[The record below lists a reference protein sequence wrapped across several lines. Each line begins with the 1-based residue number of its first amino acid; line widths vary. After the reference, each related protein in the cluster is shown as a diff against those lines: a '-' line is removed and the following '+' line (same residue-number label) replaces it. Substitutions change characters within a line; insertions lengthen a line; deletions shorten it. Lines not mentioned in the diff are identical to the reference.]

1 MPVPPPCCRAARAAA
16 VAALALLAVG
26 AAVLAGLAAS
36 TEADIARHRD
46 RVIAQ
51 ARRAAPAPVP
61 DPAAAAPAPSP
72 HPAHP
77 VTSALLP
84 ASAGAPPQPMAAQA
98 ALAALPPPVQRYLA
112 FAFRG
117 AAPPRFSHVELAM
130 AGRFRR
136 PRSEV
141 FTPTRAE
148 QTIAVRTP
156 ALVFAATTPLHP
168 ALPMLTARAYDAYA
182 DGQMAMKA
190 KLLAAIPVLDE
201 AASPTLNQI
210 SLRRWLLES
219 PLYPMALWPGGP
231 VRWEALDAQ
240 RARAVVTLN
249 GQSASLVATFADDDG
264 RLLRFDAETDGDLD
278 TPYHGSG
285 EHVTRDGYA
294 PVDGMMIPMRF
305 VIARA
310 AAGRLLP
317 FWEGRVTR
325 IRFVAGP

>member
-1 MPVPPPCCRAARAAA
+1 MPVPPPRRRATLAA
-16 VAALALLAVG
+16 VAAVLAALAVG

-36 TEADIARHRD
+36 TEAEIASHRE

-51 ARRAAPAPVP
+51 ARRAAPAS
-61 DPAAAAPAPSP
+61 AEPSQ
-72 HPAHP
+72 A
-77 VTSALLP
+77 T
-84 ASAGAPPQPMAAQA
+84 A
-98 ALAALPPPVQRYLA
+98 ALATLPPPVQRYLR

-117 AAPPRFSHVELAM
+117 AVPARYRHVELSM

-190 KLLAAIPVLDE
+190 KLLGAIPVLDE
-201 AASPTLNQI
+201 AASPVLNQI

-231 VRWEALDAQ
+231 VHWEALDAH
-240 RARAVVTLN
+240 RARAVVTLG
-249 GQSASLVATFADDDG
+249 GQSASLVATFAEDDG
-264 RLLRFDAETDGDLD
+264 RLLRFDADTDGDLD

-285 EHVTRDGYA
+285 EHVARDGYE

-317 FWEGRVTR
+317 FWEGRITQ
-325 IRFVAGP
+325 IRFVAGD